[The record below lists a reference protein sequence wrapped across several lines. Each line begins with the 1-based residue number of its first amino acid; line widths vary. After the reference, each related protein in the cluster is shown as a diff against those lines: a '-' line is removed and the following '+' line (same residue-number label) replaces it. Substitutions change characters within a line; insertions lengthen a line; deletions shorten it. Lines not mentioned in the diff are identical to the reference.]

1 MKSSQLEISRPMVLF
16 HKNPSFRDRSSQ
28 AIACYHETKQDGRT
42 NRNDRNVEA
51 KLHLQNKQHLGL
63 LKNSIPPNPLVHH
76 GFSRMQLW
84 RDIYNNFSDQHHFSC
99 LIVLDRARSPAVI
112 QCIGSSKR
120 FCTCTIFRRWEG
132 TLAMDQ
138 MYWCCDVDVASMSSM
153 DLSFSCKHLLKYL

>member
-63 LKNSIPPNPLVHH
+63 SKNSIPPNPLVHH
-76 GFSRMQLW
+76 CFSRMQLW
-84 RDIYNNFSDQHHFSC
+84 RDIYNHFSDQHHFSC
-99 LIVLDRARSPAVI
+99 WIVLDCRARSPAVL

-120 FCTCTIFRRWEG
+120 FCTCIRV
-132 TLAMDQ
+132 
-138 MYWCCDVDVASMSSM
+138 YHISSM
-153 DLSFSCKHLLKYL
+153 RRDFGDGPNVLVLRRLRRFDELNGFM